1 MAIASP
7 VRAALLALARTAVQ
21 QALDG
26 LPEPEIVPALA
37 ALKEPRAAFVT
48 IRRLGTGRLR
58 GCRGECPARRSLPE
72 CVRRVAVSG
81 ALDDPRFP
89 PVTRDELP
97 ILRFEISALTNP
109 EPIRPEEVVVG
120 KHGLLLSGEAAGGL
134 LLPQVPVEHGWNRA
148 AFLDGLCVKAG
159 LPAGSWRRPD
169 LTLSAFEAEVWA
181 EE

>member
-1 MAIASP
+1 
-7 VRAALLALARTAVQ
+7 
-21 QALDG
+21 
-26 LPEPEIVPALA
+26 
-37 ALKEPRAAFVT
+37 
-48 IRRLGTGRLR
+48 
-58 GCRGECPARRSLPE
+58 
-72 CVRRVAVSG
+72 VSG

-109 EPIRPEEVVVG
+109 EPIQPEEVVVG
-120 KHGLLLSGEAAGGL
+120 KHGLVLSGEAAVGL

-148 AFLDGLCVKAG
+148 EFLDGLCVKAG